1 MQRRF
6 SYLRRKMKL
15 KVLLPTEVLV
25 DEKVRKVT
33 AEAENGSFCLLP
45 RHIDF
50 VAALV
55 PGLLSFEKEEG
66 KEVFVAVAEG
76 VLVKSGQDVLVSVR
90 NAARGA
96 ELGELRQIVEKKFK
110 VLDDKEK
117 TARTAMARIEAG
129 FVRRF
134 LEVRRRGL

>member
-1 MQRRF
+1 
-6 SYLRRKMKL
+6 MKL

-25 DEKVRKVT
+25 DEPVRKVT
-33 AEAENGSFCLLP
+33 AEAANGSFCLLP

-55 PGLLSFEKEEG
+55 PGLLSFETEEEG
-66 KEVFVAVAEG
+66 EEVFLAVAEG
-76 VLVKSGQDVLVSVR
+76 VLVKAGQEVRVSVR
-90 NAARGA
+90 SAVRGG
-96 ELGELRQIVEKKFK
+96 ELGELRRIVEEKFK

-134 LEVRRRGL
+134 LEVRKRG